1 MMALA
6 LEVQHGVD
14 DVLEGLG
21 AGEAAVLRHMA
32 DEQRRH
38 VLAFGG
44 KQQLRRRLA
53 HLADAAGRRLEF
65 QREHRLDRID
75 DHQSGPDARDLLEN
89 PLEARFSE
97 QKQRRIAHAKPL
109 AARLDLVLRFLAGA
123 VQHRSD
129 RPRHVGGSLQQQRG
143 LADPGLA
150 AQQDQRAGHDAAA
163 EDAIELVDARRK
175 PGVLLDFD
183 LGIQARRCRGASERV
198 AMTRRR
204 PRIAR
209 GGRSLLDKRIP
220 RAAVGTAA
228 EPLGG
233 L

>member
-1 MMALA
+1 MPKRILPAIRDF
-6 LEVQHGVD
+6 VQILVDGWGKPGVSED
-14 DVLEGLG
+14 DGVRSLHFNSGVVQSSMRVSAPFELNLG
-21 AGEAAVLRHMA
+21 
-32 DEQRRH
+32 Q
-38 VLAFGG
+38 F
-44 KQQLRRRLA
+44 
-53 HLADAAGRRLEF
+53 
-65 QREHRLDRID
+65 
-75 DHQSGPDARDLLEN
+75 
-89 PLEARFSE
+89 
-97 QKQRRIAHAKPL
+97 AKPL

-209 GGRSLLDKRIP
+209 GRRSLLDKRIP
-220 RAAVGTAA
+220 RAAVRTAA